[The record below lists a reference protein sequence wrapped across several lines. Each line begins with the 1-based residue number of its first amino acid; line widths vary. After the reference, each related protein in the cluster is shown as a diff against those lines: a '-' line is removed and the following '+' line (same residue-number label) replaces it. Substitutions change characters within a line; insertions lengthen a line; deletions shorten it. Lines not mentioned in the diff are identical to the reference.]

1 MLWHKCLGHISK
13 QRIQRLMSEGIFSSL
28 DFSEFEICIECIK
41 GKQTDVKKVSA
52 NRSSNVLEL
61 IYTDICGPFPMTS
74 WYFQ

>member
-1 MLWHKCLGHISK
+1 
-13 QRIQRLMSEGIFSSL
+13 MSEGIFSSL